1 MMMTRRSAPGPVRAL
16 GAALLAVALLLAG
29 PGAAEARLLAD
40 QPRGPA
46 GAAAAAG
53 PVQLLTG
60 AEAEAEAEAHRA
72 ALAEAFEDLEGLE
85 GLWEAAKPGPK
96 MRCKRAFMVLKHR
109 CKVVAMAIE
118 KAVKAGKLK
127 PAEGKKKLA
136 VVKAKCKAAAEKIKA
151 KCSQFDGEIDFGRVV
166 RALERHEE
174 RAGDEFAFRVWPLWG
189 PEAEDKPSPEEWC
202 KKAFGQLKHK
212 CEAAKHAVRKAVEAG
227 KISKED
233 GEKKIHAIEARC
245 KKGAEMLKKKCTK
258 TDQFFGRLFG
268 AFGELKQKL
277 FEENPA
283 PAAWCKKAFG
293 ELKHKCEAA
302 KHAVRKAVE
311 AGKITKEV
319 AEKEIKAIEARCKK
333 GAEMIHKRCPSAG
346 DESAAAEPL
355 RLVVPKE
362 VR

>member
-1 MMMTRRSAPGPVRAL
+1 MMTRRSAPVRAL
-16 GAALLAVALLLAG
+16 GAALLALALALLAG

-40 QPRGPA
+40 QRGPA

-60 AEAEAEAEAHRA
+60 AEPEAEAEAHRA
-72 ALAEAFEDLEGLE
+72 ALAEAFEGLEGLE

-96 MRCKRAFMVLKHR
+96 MRCKRAFMALKHR

-127 PAEGKKKLA
+127 PADGKKKLA
-136 VVKAKCKAAAEKIKA
+136 EVKAKCKAAAEKIKA
-151 KCSQFDGEIDFGRVV
+151 KCSQFDDEIDFGRVV
-166 RALERHEE
+166 RALERREA

-189 PEAEDKPSPEEWC
+189 PEAGEDKPSPEEWC
-202 KKAFGQLKHK
+202 KKAFGRLKHK

-233 GEKKIHAIEARC
+233 GEKKIQAIEARC
-245 KKGAEMLKKKCTK
+245 AKGAEMLKKKCSK
-258 TDQFFGRLFG
+258 ADQFFGRLFE
-268 AFGELKQKL
+268 AFGEFKQKL

-283 PAAWCKKAFG
+283 PAAWCKKAFS
-293 ELKHKCEAA
+293 ELKHKCEAG

-311 AGKITKEV
+311 AGKISKEDG
-319 AEKEIKAIEARCKK
+319 EKRIQAIEARCAK

-346 DESAAAEPL
+346 DESAAEPL
-355 RLVVPKE
+355 RRMVPKE